1 LTNGYL
7 DVVLDWVPGMPGIR
21 LRDIPSFVRTT
32 DRNDVVLNFDSGEAQ
47 NAHRAQ
53 GVILNTCDAVEQ
65 DVVDALRRIFPRV
78 YTVGP
83 LQPKT
88 G

>member
-1 LTNGYL
+1 M
-7 DVVLDWVPGMPGIR
+7 VLDWVPGMPAIR

-32 DRNDVVLNFDSGEAQ
+32 DRDDVMLNFDSGEAQ

-65 DVVDALRRIFPRV
+65 DVLFTLRRIFPRV